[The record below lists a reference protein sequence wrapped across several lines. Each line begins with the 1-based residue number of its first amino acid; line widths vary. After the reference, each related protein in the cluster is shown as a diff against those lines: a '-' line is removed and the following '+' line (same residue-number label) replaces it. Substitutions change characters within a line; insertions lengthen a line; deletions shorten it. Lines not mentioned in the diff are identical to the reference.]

1 MFGNNM
7 KKLIIVCDNKTEE
20 YANLLRQLISSK
32 DDTENEVVGIEDGT
46 VGVVVWLEKEYRDN
60 MATISSN
67 EHILFLGNGE
77 VSKKEFNSS
86 MKMYYDQFGMTYGW
100 LGNRGVLRVTT
111 EIDDEEEYNK
121 FVELYSNF
129 NLDFEAIEFKN
140 FRETVAN
147 TVDKKAKGLFSK
159 NKFTKAAMTAGG
171 LAAGLAAGIVGVAGV
186 AGAAGAAGVAG
197 AGIIGS
203 KVVSVNR
210 QKKIKQ
216 QQYHTLVVA
225 FYREGLAKFLED

>member
-77 VSKKEFNSS
+77 VSKKECNSS

-140 FRETVAN
+140 FRETVA
-147 TVDKKAKGLFSK
+147 G
-159 NKFTKAAMTAGG
+159 MTAGG
-171 LAAGLAAGIVGVAGV
+171 LAAGLAAGGIV
-186 AGAAGAAGVAG
+186 GVAG

>member
-46 VGVVVWLEKEYRDN
+46 VGVVVWLEKEYRNN

-77 VSKKEFNSS
+77 VSKKECNSS

-111 EIDDEEEYNK
+111 EIYDEEEYNK

-140 FRETVAN
+140 FRETVA
-147 TVDKKAKGLFSK
+147 G
-159 NKFTKAAMTAGG
+159 MTASG

>member
-1 MFGNNM
+1 
-7 KKLIIVCDNKTEE
+7 
-20 YANLLRQLISSK
+20 
-32 DDTENEVVGIEDGT
+32 
-46 VGVVVWLEKEYRDN
+46 
-60 MATISSN
+60 
-67 EHILFLGNGE
+67 
-77 VSKKEFNSS
+77 

-140 FRETVAN
+140 FRETVAGM
-147 TVDKKAKGLFSK
+147 TAGGL
-159 NKFTKAAMTAGG
+159 AAAGMTAGG

-186 AGAAGAAGVAG
+186 AGVAG

>member
-140 FRETVAN
+140 FRETV
-147 TVDKKAKGLFSK
+147 TVAG
-159 NKFTKAAMTAGG
+159 MTAGG

>member
-1 MFGNNM
+1 M

-171 LAAGLAAGIVGVAGV
+171 LAAGLAAGGIV
-186 AGAAGAAGVAG
+186 GVAG

-210 QKKIKQ
+210 QKKIKK

>member
-46 VGVVVWLEKEYRDN
+46 VGVVVWLEKEYRNN

-140 FRETVAN
+140 LRETVAN

-171 LAAGLAAGIVGVAGV
+171 LAAGLAAGGIVGG
-186 AGAAGAAGVAG
+186 AG

>member
-140 FRETVAN
+140 FRETVA
-147 TVDKKAKGLFSK
+147 G
-159 NKFTKAAMTAGG
+159 MTAGGLAAGAG
-171 LAAGLAAGIVGVAGV
+171 LAAGLAAGIVGVAS
-186 AGAAGAAGVAG
+186 AAGVAG

>member
-46 VGVVVWLEKEYRDN
+46 VGVVVWLEKEYRNN

-77 VSKKEFNSS
+77 VSKKECNSS

-171 LAAGLAAGIVGVAGV
+171 LAAGLAAGGIV
-186 AGAAGAAGVAG
+186 GVAG

>member
-77 VSKKEFNSS
+77 VSKKECNSS

-129 NLDFEAIEFKN
+129 NLDFDAIEFKS

-171 LAAGLAAGIVGVAGV
+171 LAAGLAAGGIV
-186 AGAAGAAGVAG
+186 GVAG

>member
-46 VGVVVWLEKEYRDN
+46 VGVVVWLEKEYRNN

-140 FRETVAN
+140 FRETVAGM
-147 TVDKKAKGLFSK
+147 TAGGL
-159 NKFTKAAMTAGG
+159 AAAGMTAGG
-171 LAAGLAAGIVGVAGV
+171 LAAGLAAGIVGV
-186 AGAAGAAGVAG
+186 AGAAGVAG

>member
-140 FRETVAN
+140 FRETVA
-147 TVDKKAKGLFSK
+147 G
-159 NKFTKAAMTAGG
+159 MTAGG

>member
-77 VSKKEFNSS
+77 VSKKEFNSI

-171 LAAGLAAGIVGVAGV
+171 LAAGLAAGGIV
-186 AGAAGAAGVAG
+186 GVAG

>member
-1 MFGNNM
+1 
-7 KKLIIVCDNKTEE
+7 
-20 YANLLRQLISSK
+20 
-32 DDTENEVVGIEDGT
+32 
-46 VGVVVWLEKEYRDN
+46 
-60 MATISSN
+60 
-67 EHILFLGNGE
+67 
-77 VSKKEFNSS
+77 
-86 MKMYYDQFGMTYGW
+86 MYYDQFGMTYGW

-140 FRETVAN
+140 FRETVA
-147 TVDKKAKGLFSK
+147 G
-159 NKFTKAAMTAGG
+159 MTAGG

>member
-77 VSKKEFNSS
+77 VSKKECNSS

-140 FRETVAN
+140 FRETVA
-147 TVDKKAKGLFSK
+147 G
-159 NKFTKAAMTAGG
+159 MTAGG
-171 LAAGLAAGIVGVAGV
+171 LAAGLAAGIVGV
-186 AGAAGAAGVAG
+186 AGAAGVAG

>member
-46 VGVVVWLEKEYRDN
+46 VGVVVWLEKEYRNN

-77 VSKKEFNSS
+77 VSKKECNSS

-140 FRETVAN
+140 FRETVA
-147 TVDKKAKGLFSK
+147 G
-159 NKFTKAAMTAGG
+159 MTAGG

-186 AGAAGAAGVAG
+186 AGAAGAAG

>member
-77 VSKKEFNSS
+77 VSKKEYNSS

-129 NLDFEAIEFKN
+129 NLDFDAIEFKS

-171 LAAGLAAGIVGVAGV
+171 LAAGLAAGGIV
-186 AGAAGAAGVAG
+186 GVAG

>member
-140 FRETVAN
+140 FRETVAGM
-147 TVDKKAKGLFSK
+147 TAGGL
-159 NKFTKAAMTAGG
+159 AAAGMTAGG
-171 LAAGLAAGIVGVAGV
+171 LAAGLAAGIVGVAG
-186 AGAAGAAGVAG
+186 AAGVAG
-197 AGIIGS
+197 AGIQNLLLQFQAS
-203 KVVSVNR
+203 
-210 QKKIKQ
+210 
-216 QQYHTLVVA
+216 A
-225 FYREGLAKFLED
+225 

>member
-7 KKLIIVCDNKTEE
+7 KKLSIVCDNKTEE

-171 LAAGLAAGIVGVAGV
+171 LAAGLAAGGIV
-186 AGAAGAAGVAG
+186 GVAG

>member
-77 VSKKEFNSS
+77 VSKKECNSS

-140 FRETVAN
+140 FRETVA
-147 TVDKKAKGLFSK
+147 G
-159 NKFTKAAMTAGG
+159 MTAGG

>member
-46 VGVVVWLEKEYRDN
+46 VGVVGWLEKEYRDN

-171 LAAGLAAGIVGVAGV
+171 LAAGLAAGGIV
-186 AGAAGAAGVAG
+186 GVAG

>member
-46 VGVVVWLEKEYRDN
+46 VGVVVWLEKEYRNN

-140 FRETVAN
+140 FRETVA
-147 TVDKKAKGLFSK
+147 G
-159 NKFTKAAMTAGG
+159 MTAAG

>member
-171 LAAGLAAGIVGVAGV
+171 LAAGLAAGGIV
-186 AGAAGAAGVAG
+186 GVAG
-197 AGIIGS
+197 AGILGR
-203 KVVSVNR
+203 KAVSVNR

>member
-46 VGVVVWLEKEYRDN
+46 VGVVVWLEKEYRNN

-171 LAAGLAAGIVGVAGV
+171 LAAGLAAGGIV
-186 AGAAGAAGVAG
+186 GVAG

>member
-140 FRETVAN
+140 FRETVA
-147 TVDKKAKGLFSK
+147 G
-159 NKFTKAAMTAGG
+159 MTAGG
-171 LAAGLAAGIVGVAGV
+171 LAAGLAAGGIV
-186 AGAAGAAGVAG
+186 GVAG

-225 FYREGLAKFLED
+225 FYREGLAKFLEDWYGWL

>member
-77 VSKKEFNSS
+77 VSKKEYNSS

-100 LGNRGVLRVTT
+100 LGNRGILRVTT

-121 FVELYSNF
+121 FVELYLNF

-171 LAAGLAAGIVGVAGV
+171 LAAGLAAGGIV
-186 AGAAGAAGVAG
+186 GVAG

-203 KVVSVNR
+203 KVVSANR

>member
-140 FRETVAN
+140 FRETVA
-147 TVDKKAKGLFSK
+147 G
-159 NKFTKAAMTAGG
+159 MTAGG
-171 LAAGLAAGIVGVAGV
+171 LAAGLAAGIVGV
-186 AGAAGAAGVAG
+186 AGAAGVAG

>member
-171 LAAGLAAGIVGVAGV
+171 LAAGLAAGGIV
-186 AGAAGAAGVAG
+186 GVAG
-197 AGIIGS
+197 AGIIGR

>member
-171 LAAGLAAGIVGVAGV
+171 LAAGLAAGGIV
-186 AGAAGAAGVAG
+186 GVAG

>member
-77 VSKKEFNSS
+77 VSKKECNSS

-140 FRETVAN
+140 FRETVA
-147 TVDKKAKGLFSK
+147 GM
-159 NKFTKAAMTAGG
+159 MTAGG

>member
-77 VSKKEFNSS
+77 VSKKEYNSS

-140 FRETVAN
+140 LRETVAN

-171 LAAGLAAGIVGVAGV
+171 LAAGLAAGGIV
-186 AGAAGAAGVAG
+186 GVAG

-203 KVVSVNR
+203 KVVSANR

>member
-46 VGVVVWLEKEYRDN
+46 VGVVVWLEKEYRNN

-77 VSKKEFNSS
+77 VSKKECNSS

-140 FRETVAN
+140 FRETVA
-147 TVDKKAKGLFSK
+147 G
-159 NKFTKAAMTAGG
+159 MTAGG

>member
-46 VGVVVWLEKEYRDN
+46 VGVVVWLEKKYRDN

-77 VSKKEFNSS
+77 VSKKEYNSS

-147 TVDKKAKGLFSK
+147 TVDKKTKGLFSK

-171 LAAGLAAGIVGVAGV
+171 LAAGLAAGGIVGA
-186 AGAAGAAGVAG
+186 AG

-216 QQYHTLVVA
+216 QQYHTLMVA

>member
-186 AGAAGAAGVAG
+186 AGVAG

>member
-1 MFGNNM
+1 
-7 KKLIIVCDNKTEE
+7 
-20 YANLLRQLISSK
+20 
-32 DDTENEVVGIEDGT
+32 
-46 VGVVVWLEKEYRDN
+46 
-60 MATISSN
+60 
-67 EHILFLGNGE
+67 
-77 VSKKEFNSS
+77 
-86 MKMYYDQFGMTYGW
+86 MYYDQFGMTYGW

-171 LAAGLAAGIVGVAGV
+171 LAAGLAAGGIVGV

>member
-77 VSKKEFNSS
+77 VSKKEYNSS

-171 LAAGLAAGIVGVAGV
+171 LAAGLAAGGIV
-186 AGAAGAAGVAG
+186 GVAG

-203 KVVSVNR
+203 KVVSANR